1 MQPAQCVR
9 FRDVFVF
16 VCAARTRENNSA
28 NIMRVRVLAL
38 KLLTES
44 GEPVCFLIKLH
55 TELQVE
61 RQHEKKRTKP
71 KDGFGRFRQS
81 KRKCRFCY
89 LSYLNRPPVGYAH
102 R

>member
-1 MQPAQCVR
+1 MR

-16 VCAARTRENNSA
+16 VCAARTREINSA

-61 RQHEKKRTKP
+61 RQHEKKEQNRKTVSV
-71 KDGFGRFRQS
+71 GFVS
-81 KRKCRFCY
+81 
-89 LSYLNRPPVGYAH
+89 LSGNVAFVI
-102 R
+102 